1 MFQNI
6 AGIGLVILAS
16 TLSSIGMNFQKL
28 AHRQTD
34 YHDPRTMKKVRQR
47 KLNSDVYCRPFM
59 LLGFVLSISA
69 TILDS
74 MALLF
79 IGTTTIGI
87 LGCAAIPINVFV
99 SRLVLYERI
108 GTSEKWYIL
117 LITLGCIACLF
128 TSKTHEPIET
138 FERFAKVETAIF
150 IVSMWS
156 FGMILYVLCHFIEG
170 IHFQLPALSIISGIM
185 GAQFVT
191 MGKYLLDMIWLMESG
206 LPLPPTLQIVGVSCL
221 AVMAVVLQVI
231 FLNKALERFNATH
244 AVAIFQCTW
253 CVLNVSQGII
263 IFGDMASATTI
274 EYVIFM
280 SGFVAAITGV
290 IFLSKQIGVEPPSYS
305 DRNPSSTS
313 L

>member
-1 MFQNI
+1 MYQNI

-34 YHDPRTMKKVRQR
+34 YHDPRTMQKVRKE
-47 KLNSDVYCRPFM
+47 KLTSDVYCRPYM

-69 TILDS
+69 TVLDS

-87 LGCAAIPINVFV
+87 LGCSAIPINVFV
-99 SRLVLYERI
+99 SRLILYERI

-117 LITLGCIACLF
+117 LITLGCIACLI
-128 TSKTHEPIET
+128 TNKTHETLET
-138 FERFAKVETAIF
+138 FERFAKTETAVF
-150 IVSMWS
+150 IICMWS
-156 FGMILYVLCHFIEG
+156 LAMLLYMLCHFIERVQ
-170 IHFQLPALSIISGIM
+170 FQLPALSIISGIM

-191 MGKYLLDMIWLMESG
+191 MGKYLLDMIWLIEFNYS
-206 LPLPPTLQIVGVSCL
+206 LPPLLQIIGVAGL
-221 AVMAVVLQVI
+221 AIMAVTFQVI
-231 FLNKALERFNATH
+231 FLNKALEKFNATH

-253 CVLNVSQGII
+253 CVLNVTQGIV
-263 IFGDMASATTI
+263 IFGDMESATTV
-274 EYVIFM
+274 EYIIFM
-280 SGFVAAITGV
+280 SGFLAAITGV
-290 IFLSKQIGVEPPSYS
+290 VALSRQIGVEPPSYS
-305 DRNPSSTS
+305 DHNPSSTS